1 MNQKLQDSPHRLG
14 VTFAAVV
21 ILAGMAFAV
30 MDLRQ
35 GATPMD
41 VLEVGGY
48 SFGIAV
54 LCYIVVRLVGWVF
67 GELMASTR
75 EHRARRS

>member
-14 VTFAAVV
+14 VSFAAVAL
-21 ILAGMAFAV
+21 IAGMAVAV
-30 MDLRQ
+30 MDLKN
-35 GATPMD
+35 GARPME
-41 VLEVGGY
+41 VLEVGAY
-48 SFGIAV
+48 TIGIAV

-67 GELMASTR
+67 AEILATTR

>member
-1 MNQKLQDSPHRLG
+1 MSQKLQDSPHRLG

-30 MDLRQ
+30 MDLSK
-35 GATPMD
+35 GAKPMD
-41 VLEVGGY
+41 VLQVGGY
-48 SFGIAV
+48 TLGIAV

-67 GELMASTR
+67 GELLSSTR